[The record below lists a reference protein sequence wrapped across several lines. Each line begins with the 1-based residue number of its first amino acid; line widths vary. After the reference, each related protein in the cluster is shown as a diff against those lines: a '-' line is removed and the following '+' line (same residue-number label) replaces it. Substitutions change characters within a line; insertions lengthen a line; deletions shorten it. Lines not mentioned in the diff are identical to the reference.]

1 MRGQTPV
8 VLTSSSGASRNLRSS
23 PYSRGWKLSTAG
35 IRWEMQNIDAG
46 TWSARSRA
54 AAAVAGALF
63 MLTLGALFGVWV
75 GAGHPHNVLQG
86 LTDPVK
92 PAKAARLPAAGHSRG
107 GTTVTMTEPGTTVT
121 TDGPSRTVT
130 ETQPP
135 STVTETSTV
144 TVTTSG
150 TTATTASP

>member
-1 MRGQTPV
+1 
-8 VLTSSSGASRNLRSS
+8 
-23 PYSRGWKLSTAG
+23 
-35 IRWEMQNIDAG
+35 MQNIDAG

-75 GAGHPHNVLQG
+75 GAGHPHN
-86 LTDPVK
+86 
-92 PAKAARLPAAGHSRG
+92 
-107 GTTVTMTEPGTTVT
+107 VTMTEPGTTVT